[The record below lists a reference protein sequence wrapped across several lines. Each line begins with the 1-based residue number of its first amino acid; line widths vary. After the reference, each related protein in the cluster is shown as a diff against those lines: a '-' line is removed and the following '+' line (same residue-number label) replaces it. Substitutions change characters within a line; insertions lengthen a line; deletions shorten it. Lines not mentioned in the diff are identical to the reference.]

1 MMKIKISKYKII
13 FLLTILVIL
22 LLVFNARNIYEV
34 LPSKY
39 KISFKNFAIERYEGL
54 SDQNKIILRV
64 FNIDPFKSLNTRYL
78 RNDPVINNLNNDY
91 NVKFLPK
98 TQYQNFE
105 INIFK
110 VNFNNKID
118 NKNKPSKYGTF
129 SPFYFEIYNNNII
142 FINSKGEILQT
153 DLKSIFESGKD
164 KKFKNID
171 SNLKVDLVMGSL
183 IYQDQIFI
191 SYRTIQNDCQ
201 KYKISKAKINLENL
215 KFEDFYESNDCGE
228 NLRAGAMAVINFNGS
243 EGLLAT
249 VGGENL
255 NQPTD
260 KAQMDD
266 SDIGKILFI
275 SLDTNKKII
284 YSKGHRNPQGLVKIS
299 ENNIISTEH
308 GPFGGDEINKIIFG
322 KNYGWPIASY
332 GFPYPSSN
340 KFKRE
345 PYKKNHKDFNFE
357 EPIFSFIPSIGIS
370 QIISISNK
378 FSKNWQDNYLLSSLN
393 GASLYRLKFNKD
405 FNKIIFMEKIFVGK
419 RIRDLKYVENQNALI
434 LALED
439 FQEIMILKSIN

>member
-1 MMKIKISKYKII
+1 MKIKRKTKII
-13 FLLTILVIL
+13 LITIIILLTIFS
-22 LLVFNARNIYEV
+22 FNLRNIYEV
-34 LPSKY
+34 LPTNY
-39 KISFKNFAIERYEGL
+39 KTYVKNFTIETYDSF
-54 SDQNKIILRV
+54 SDETKIILRV
-64 FNIDPFKSLNTRYL
+64 LNIDPFKSLNTRYL
-78 RNDPVINNLNNDY
+78 RNNPEINNLNNDY

-110 VNFNNKID
+110 VKFSDKIGS
-118 NKNKPSKYGTF
+118 KNKPSKYGPF
-129 SPFYFEIYNNNII
+129 SPFYFEIYNNNVI
-142 FINSKGEILQT
+142 FINSIGEILQA
-153 DLKSIFESGKD
+153 DLKSFFESGKD
-164 KKFKNID
+164 KKFKTID
-171 SNLKVDLVMGSL
+171 SDLKVDLVMGSL
-183 IYQDQIFI
+183 LHQNYIFI
-191 SYRTIQNDCQ
+191 SYRTIKNDCQ
-201 KYKISKAKINLENL
+201 KFKISKAKINLENL
-215 KFEDFYESNDCGE
+215 KFEDFYESKDCGE

-249 VGGENL
+249 VGGEKL

-275 SLDTNKKII
+275 SLDSNKKII
-284 YSKGHRNPQGLVKIS
+284 YSKGHRNPQGLIKIN

-332 GFPYPSSN
+332 GFPYSSTN
-340 KFKRE
+340 NFKRE
-345 PYKKNHKDFNFE
+345 PYKINHEDNGFE

-370 QIISISNK
+370 QIISIPNK

-393 GASLYRLKFNKD
+393 GASLYRLKFSKD
-405 FNKIIFMEKIFVGK
+405 FNKIIFMERIFVGK
-419 RIRDLKYVENQNALI
+419 RIRDLKYVDLQNVLI